1 MLKETVVRKTRAVL
15 AVAVALGLSASAMA
29 QSKIG
34 FVNSDR
40 VLRESAPAVVAQKK
54 LEKEFEKRDQD
65 LQKLTKQLQGMQE
78 NLEKNA
84 VTMSEGERKTKEREF
99 ADLNREFQRRQ
110 REFREDL
117 NQRRNEELA
126 SVLERANRTIREIA
140 DTEKYDAI
148 LQDAIYIS
156 PRVDLT
162 DKVIKALNAK

>member
-1 MLKETVVRKTRAVL
+1 MTKTRLLL
-15 AVAVALGLSASAMA
+15 ALAFGLLAAASAHA

-34 FVNSDR
+34 FVSSER
-40 VLRESAPAVVAQKK
+40 VLREAVPAVKAQKK

-65 LQKLTKQLQGMQE
+65 LQRMAKQLQSMQE
-78 NLEKNA
+78 SLEKNG
-84 VTMSEGERKTKEREF
+84 VTMGDADRKANEREY

-126 SVLERANRTIREIA
+126 GVLERANKAIREIA
-140 DTEKYDAI
+140 ETEKYDAI
-148 LQDAIYIS
+148 LQDAIYIN

-162 DKVIKALNAK
+162 DRVIKALADK

>member
-1 MLKETVVRKTRAVL
+1 MSFVRGLLVTAIG
-15 AVAVALGLSASAMA
+15 LGIATGACA

-34 FVNSDR
+34 FVNSER
-40 VLRESAPAVVAQKK
+40 VLREAPPAVKAQKK

-65 LQKLTKQLQGMQE
+65 LQKLAKQLQGLQE
-78 NLEKNA
+78 NLEKNG
-84 VTMSEGERKTKEREF
+84 VTMSDGERKNKERDFNE
-99 ADLNREFQRRQ
+99 ATREFQRRQ

-126 SVLERANRTIREIA
+126 TVLERANKAIREIA
-140 DTEKYDAI
+140 ETEKFDAI

-162 DKVIKALNAK
+162 EKVIKALADK